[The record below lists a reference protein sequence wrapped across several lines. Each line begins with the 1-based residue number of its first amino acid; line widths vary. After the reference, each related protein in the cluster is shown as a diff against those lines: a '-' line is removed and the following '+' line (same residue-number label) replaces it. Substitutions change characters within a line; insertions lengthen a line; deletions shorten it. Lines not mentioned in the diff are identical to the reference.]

1 VSKQKVSI
9 TNDVAV
15 VPWSFH
21 MFIPLPPGAVP
32 PVIASHLELPSTIH
46 WPPGHGLG
54 QNKLTATVFHRGKTI
69 AKSGHDCGALIP
81 HVSVP
86 PAPVNLLLLTIL
98 PFSSRKMVFD
108 ASTVK
113 MDGDPV
119 GTSDLL
125 AIPTPMVFCAAP
137 VGIPGSFPVTNM
149 TNTVNVGMTVGDF
162 VAGAANIGFSM
173 AADIITGGLP
183 PGISDLV
190 GVGIK
195 SLASVATGVTKI
207 VATGEGKVEFGLG
220 TPWFGGKLEVG
231 VDKKGTWSLTVEGRV
246 GNKSQANKYDTKDTK
261 EVTTTNDRPFGNEV
275 TKEVTN
281 EKGEKT
287 VTVTTTDYDTKGN
300 ATVTKGEYKY
310 DANGNLV
317 EVNGKPPDHVGSKQ
331 PHYAKDAAMGD
342 EDEPL

>member
-1 VSKQKVSI
+1 MSKQKVSI
-9 TNDVAV
+9 TNDVAL

-21 MFIPLPPGAVP
+21 MFIPVPPAVAP
-32 PVIASHLELPSTIH
+32 PVILSHLEMPVTIH

-54 QNKLTATVFHRGKTI
+54 QNKLTSTVFHRGKTI
-69 AKSGHDCGALIP
+69 AKSGHDCGTMIP

-86 PAPVNLLLLTIL
+86 PAPVNLLLATII
-98 PFSSRKMVFD
+98 PFSSRKMMFD

-137 VGIPGSFPVTNM
+137 VGIPGCFPITNV

-173 AADIITGGLP
+173 AADIVSGHLP

-195 SLASVATGVTKI
+195 TFASIATGVTKM
-207 VATGEGKVEFGLG
+207 AFTGEGKAEIGIG

-231 VDKKGTWSLTVEGRV
+231 VDKKGTWSLTIESRLGGR
-246 GNKSQANKYDTKDTK
+246 SEAAKYDTNDTA
-261 EVTTTNDRPFGNEV
+261 EVTTTDDRPFGNEV
-275 TKEVTN
+275 TKKVTN
-281 EKGEKT
+281 DKGETT
-287 VTVTTTDYDTKGN
+287 VTVTTTEYDTKGN
-300 ATVTKGEYKY
+300 AHVTKQEEKY

-317 EVNGKPPDHVGSKQ
+317 EVNGKPPDHADGQLQPPKQ
-331 PHYAKDAAMGD
+331 VVMGE